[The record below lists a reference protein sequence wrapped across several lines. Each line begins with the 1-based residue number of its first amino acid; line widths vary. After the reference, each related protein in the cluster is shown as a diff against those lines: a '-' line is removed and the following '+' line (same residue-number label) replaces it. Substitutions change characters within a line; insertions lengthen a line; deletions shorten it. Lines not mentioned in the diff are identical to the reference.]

1 MNTERILFQ
10 ADANFDMNT
19 VRGLKRRQPSIDF
32 QSADDAGLR
41 GKSDVE
47 VLGIAADQ
55 GRILD
60 EPR

>member
-10 ADANFDMNT
+10 ADANFDMNI